1 MILKMSKANL
11 KEAFEVECKHGAF
24 YTGGNIQWNANAEYL
39 FCQKGGTISILS
51 MSKGSVISSL
61 GTTEADQQ
69 EDTINCF
76 VLCNKDTGIITHHKS
91 GLFKLWDWKTN
102 KLTKLWKSIH
112 KGPVMRIALADNV
125 LMASGGSDGSVR
137 LWNLQHHACTHNFKG
152 VQGVI
157 SVLEFHPNSEK
168 SLLFGAGDNTKI
180 FGWDITTGQEKIILS
195 GHFSKITS
203 LNFHE
208 DGNYLISSGRDRVL
222 ILWDISTG
230 TSIRVL
236 PVYEGIEG
244 IFMISAKCLP
254 TFITLRKSDGIYV
267 ASAGEKGIVKIWEMK
282 MGKQIYAQDNSLVPP
297 AKEEGGL
304 SITHLLYN
312 SIYNI
317 FAVVS
322 VDHNI
327 IIHSLELFE
336 CKKQLVGYSDEILDV
351 AYIGDNDSH
360 IALATNS
367 CDIKLYEIASM
378 NCQLLCGHTD
388 SVLALA
394 TTLANVNLLV
404 SSAKDN
410 SVRVWLLDKE
420 TMRMSCIGHAV
431 KHTASISS
439 VAISQ
444 TSHKFFTSVAQ
455 DSCLKLWQLPNN
467 LELHDQALSLN
478 TSHTIL
484 AHQKEIN
491 CVTISPNDKLIATAS
506 QDKTAKLWSAENLQ
520 LLGVFH
526 GHRRGVWCVRFSP
539 IDQVLLTTSADCT
552 MKLWSLT
559 ELNCLKTFEGHES
572 SVLRGEF
579 LSRGL
584 QLITSGGDGLLK
596 LWNIKT
602 SECIS
607 TLHQHESHIWT
618 LAVTKDQKHII
629 SGGSDSLLVIWKDVT
644 EERKARAASEKAQL
658 VLEEQKLANL
668 IKAEELQ
675 AALQLAL
682 KLERPLKVLKIIEA
696 ILKKGNNEFVEIIKE
711 LKPIRKEALLRC
723 AVTWNT
729 NSRNSHAAQMVIN
742 ALIIDI
748 GTQELQTS
756 DLASTLEV
764 MIPYTDRHFK
774 RLTKLLQNLHL
785 LTYTFNRMKPDII
798 SINTK

>member
-1 MILKMSKANL
+1 MSKANL
-11 KEAFEVECKHGAF
+11 KEAFEVESKYGAF
-24 YTGGNIQWNANAEYL
+24 YTGGNVQWSANAEYL
-39 FCQKGGTISILS
+39 FCQKGGTVSILS

-61 GTTEADQQ
+61 CITEADQL

-76 VLCNKDTGIITHHKS
+76 ALCNEDTGIITHHKS

-102 KLTKLWKSIH
+102 KLMKLWKSIH
-112 KGPVMRIALADNV
+112 KGPVMQITLSNNSI

-152 VQGVI
+152 IQGVV
-157 SVLEFHPNSEK
+157 SVLEFYSNNEK

-180 FGWDITTGQEKIILS
+180 YGWDIITGQEKIILS
-195 GHFSKITS
+195 GHFSKVTS
-203 LNFHE
+203 LSFHE
-208 DGNYLISSGRDRVL
+208 NGNYLVSSGRDRVL

-244 IFMISAKCLP
+244 IFIISAKCLP
-254 TFITLRKSDGIYV
+254 VFITSRKSDGIYV
-267 ASAGEKGIVKIWEMK
+267 ASAGEKGVVKIWEMK
-282 MGKQIYAQDNSLVPP
+282 TGKQIYVQDDPLVPP
-297 AKEEGGL
+297 SKEEGGL

-312 SIYNI
+312 SISNI

-327 IIHSLELFE
+327 IVHSMELFE

-351 AYIGDNDSH
+351 AYLGDNDSH

-388 SVLALA
+388 SILALA
-394 TTLANVNLLV
+394 TTLVNVNLLL

-410 SVRVWLLDKE
+410 SVRVWLLDKD

-431 KHTASISS
+431 RHTASISS
-439 VAISQ
+439 IAISQ
-444 TSHKFFTSVAQ
+444 TLPKFFTTVAQ
-455 DSCLKLWQLPNN
+455 DSCLKLWELPNN
-467 LELHDQALSLN
+467 LESHNQDLSLN
-478 TSHTIL
+478 VRHTIL
-484 AHQKEIN
+484 AHQKDIN

-506 QDKTAKLWSAENLQ
+506 QDKTAKLWYAENLQ
-520 LLGVFH
+520 LVGVLH

-579 LSRGL
+579 LSCGM

-607 TLHQHESHIWT
+607 TLNQHESHVWT
-618 LAVTKDQKHII
+618 LAVTKDQKHMI
-629 SGGSDSLLVIWKDVT
+629 SGGSDSLLVIWRDVT
-644 EERKARAASEKAQL
+644 EERKAQAASEKAQF
-658 VLEEQKLANL
+658 VLEEQRLANL
-668 IKAEELQ
+668 LKAEELQ
-675 AALQLAL
+675 AALKLAL
-682 KLERPLKVLKIIEA
+682 KLERPLQVLKIIEA
-696 ILKKGNNEFVEIIKE
+696 ISKKTNNEFTEIIKE
-711 LKPIRKEALLRC
+711 LKPYHKETLLKC
-723 AVTWNT
+723 AVTWNM
-729 NSRNSHAAQMVIN
+729 NSRNSLAAQVIIN
-742 ALIIDI
+742 ALITEI
-748 GTQELQTS
+748 GTQELQTPNLS
-756 DLASTLEV
+756 STLEV
-764 MIPYTDRHFK
+764 MMPYTDRHFK
-774 RLTKLLQNLHL
+774 RLTKLLQDLYL

-798 SINTK
+798 SIGTK